1 MGRVVHIR
9 SDGGLYMASMTLEK
23 ELLGLE
29 KQFWQA
35 LKDGDVDTVMRLT
48 DDSCIVAGPQ
58 GFALI
63 SRQALGDMMKNAN
76 YTLDEFELKD
86 DAQVRFL
93 SDDSAVLAYKVHTE
107 MTVEG
112 KPVSIDAADASSWI
126 KRNGHWVCALH
137 TEAILGDP
145 FGRDRQQA
153 N

>member
-1 MGRVVHIR
+1 ME
-9 SDGGLYMASMTLEK
+9 SMIVEK
-23 ELLGLE
+23 ELLDLE
-29 KQFWQA
+29 KQFWQSI
-35 LKDGDVDTVMRLT
+35 KDGDVDTVMRLT

-58 GFALI
+58 GFSLI
-63 SRQALGDMMKNAN
+63 SREALGDMMKNAN
-76 YTLDEFELKD
+76 YKLNEFELKD

-93 SDDSAVLAYKVHTE
+93 NDDAAVLAYKVHTE

-112 KPVSIDAADASSWI
+112 KSVSIDAADASSWI

-153 N
+153 KS

>member
-1 MGRVVHIR
+1 ME
-9 SDGGLYMASMTLEK
+9 SMMVEK

-35 LKDGDVDTVMRLT
+35 IKDGDVDTVMRLT

-63 SRQALGDMMKNAN
+63 SREALGDMMKNAN

-93 SDDSAVLAYKVHTE
+93 NNDSAVLAYKVHTE

-137 TEAILGDP
+137 TESILGDP

>member
-1 MGRVVHIR
+1 MGK
-9 SDGGLYMASMTLEK
+9 MKLEK

-29 KQFWQA
+29 KQYWQA
-35 LKDGDVDTVMRLT
+35 MKDRDVATVMRLT

-63 SRQALGDMMKNAN
+63 SRRALGDMMQNAN
-76 YTLDEFELKD
+76 YTLDEFDLQD
-86 DAQVRFL
+86 DAQVRLL
-93 SDDSAVLAYKVHTE
+93 SDDAAVLAYKVHTE

-126 KRNGHWVCALH
+126 KRNGRWVCALH
-137 TEAILGDP
+137 TEAIIGDP

-153 N
+153 NQ

>member
-1 MGRVVHIR
+1 MEVDMESI
-9 SDGGLYMASMTLEK
+9 ALEK

-29 KQFWQA
+29 KQYWQA
-35 LKDGDVDTVMRLT
+35 LKDRDVETAMRLT

-58 GFALI
+58 GFSLI

-76 YTLDEFELKD
+76 YTLDEFDVKD

-93 SDDSAVLAYKVHTE
+93 SDDAAVLAYNVHSQ

-112 KPVSIDAADASSWI
+112 EAVSIDAADASSWI
-126 KRNGHWVCALH
+126 KRNGRWVCALH
-137 TEAILGDP
+137 TESILGDP

-153 N
+153 Q

>member
-1 MGRVVHIR
+1 
-9 SDGGLYMASMTLEK
+9 MASTELKQELLELEK
-23 ELLGLE
+23 
-29 KQFWQA
+29 KFWQA
-35 LKDGDVDTVMRLT
+35 LKDRDVDTVMRLT

-76 YTLDEFELKD
+76 YTLDEFDLED
-86 DAQVRFL
+86 DAQVRL
-93 SDDSAVLAYKVHTE
+93 LNDDAAVLAYKVHSE

-153 N
+153 K

>member
-1 MGRVVHIR
+1 MESKIV
-9 SDGGLYMASMTLEK
+9 EN
-23 ELLGLE
+23 ELLDLE

-35 LKDGDVDTVMRLT
+35 IKDGDADTVMRLT
-48 DDSCIVAGPQ
+48 DDSCIVSGPQ

-63 SRQALGDMMKNAN
+63 SREALGDMMKNAN

-145 FGRDRQQA
+145 FGRDRQHVQ
-153 N
+153 

>member
-1 MGRVVHIR
+1 MEV
-9 SDGGLYMASMTLEK
+9 YMESMQLEK

-63 SRQALGDMMKNAN
+63 SREALGDMMKNAN

-86 DAQVRFL
+86 DAKVRFL
-93 SDDSAVLAYKVHTE
+93 SDNAAVLAYKVHTE

-112 KPVSIDAADASSWI
+112 KPVSVDAADTSSWI

-137 TEAILGDP
+137 TESILGDP
-145 FGRDRQQA
+145 FGRDRKQA